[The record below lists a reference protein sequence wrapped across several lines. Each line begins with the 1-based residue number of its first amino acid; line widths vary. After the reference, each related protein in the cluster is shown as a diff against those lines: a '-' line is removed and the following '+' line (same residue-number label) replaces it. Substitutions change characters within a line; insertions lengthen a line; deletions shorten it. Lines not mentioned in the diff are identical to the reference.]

1 MNSSNL
7 GWLELKFLEKYATL
21 WPDGEELFKCSVQI
35 KSYLK
40 RMKRHNENDVA
51 YLFHTSKLL
60 KNLKS
65 TCTGKIS
72 VPFDIHRDNGTNP
85 LKRRNL
91 VARLQWGTHTLL
103 RTKYPTTEFWY
114 FAASKAAGL
123 GVKEN
128 IHLHLALILRMH

>member
-1 MNSSNL
+1 MARIEI
-7 GWLELKFLEKYATL
+7 LENYVTL
-21 WPDGEELFKCSVQI
+21 WPDGEKFFRCSVYI

-40 RMKRHNENDVA
+40 RTKRHNENEIP

-60 KNLKS
+60 KNLNS
-65 TCTGKIS
+65 MCTGKIY
-72 VPFDIHRDNGTNP
+72 VPFDIRRDNGANP
-85 LKRRNL
+85 LKRRSL
-91 VARLQWGTHTLL
+91 VARPQCGTHTLL

-128 IHLHLALILRMH
+128 IHLHLALILRMR